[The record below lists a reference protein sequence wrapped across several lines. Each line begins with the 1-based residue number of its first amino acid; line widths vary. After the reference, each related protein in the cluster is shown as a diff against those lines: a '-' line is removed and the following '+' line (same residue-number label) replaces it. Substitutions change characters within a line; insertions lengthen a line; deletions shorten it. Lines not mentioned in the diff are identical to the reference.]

1 MRLLTGLCALV
12 LANALALSS
21 PLPGLARSYTTDD
34 LLQTE
39 ALGRAQIDPSG
50 RWAVVERQRPWREI
64 SDYSYG
70 GLTPTMLSELWVADL
85 KGRGPLE
92 RLLPSAPDT
101 GYLAGPM
108 SPDGSQLLVYRLR
121 GDRLSAGLANLGDHR
136 IVWTD
141 ESPQLPVFGR
151 VAQWTRRG
159 EVLMLTTG
167 EGRLPYH
174 LASRRTVQDRL
185 PGLWRQAAAGRSST
199 RSAVGSGR
207 FLPIR
212 PRTAP
217 GALVAVDARS
227 GAAQHLVSG
236 EFIDLEI
243 SPSGRWA
250 ALIERAGDIQPSA
263 EEAARIASPTRVLR
277 LVLIDL
283 TSGRLS
289 RPDLPT
295 PLAPGLLSWSKDE
308 RLLVALATTTA
319 ARQLA
324 VAHARTGRVELLAPA
339 PLALTRNL
347 EGSVYPRAEW
357 RGDRPFAEMT
367 GADGALFWRDVA
379 HPDALPAAND
389 GGGWTSAIPPE
400 PGTRLTKNPPMRP
413 KVLRQ
418 AGEVKSIAANGQI
431 LARWT
436 LPPGAE
442 VLAAGGDQ
450 LLARTTDAHGVT
462 RLLRL
467 GADGPSQ
474 LAALNDHLAQVEPA
488 RIAPVRH
495 AGPDGEPL
503 TSWLYL
509 PASGAPRGLV
519 VIPYRGAVYPTPPA
533 LYAPG
538 AINTYR
544 NAQILVGAGYAVL
557 APSLPYDAAR
567 TGPAQ
572 GIAAD
577 ILRAVDAATDQAGLQ
592 HLPIALYGHSF
603 GALGAVA
610 AASQSD
616 RFASVIAAAGVQ
628 DEAASWGE
636 FMLHNWV
643 APEDGLSSQFSAGKV
658 ETGQAGLEVPPWAA
672 PERYRA
678 ASNIYAADRITAPV
692 LLIHGDLDEIR
703 ATQSQALFTALY
715 RQRKDAMLVTY
726 WGEGHTFAS
735 AANIADLY
743 ASILD
748 WLDLTLAPPS
758 PSAAP
763 TPPP

>member
-1 MRLLTGLCALV
+1 MRLLMGLCALV
-12 LANALALSS
+12 LALSC
-21 PLPGLARSYTTDD
+21 PPPGLARGYTVDD
-34 LLQTE
+34 LLRTE

-64 SDYSYG
+64 SDFSYG
-70 GLTPTMLSELWVADL
+70 GLTPTMLSELWIADL
-85 KGRGPLE
+85 KAGGALE
-92 RLLPSAPDT
+92 RLTPTSPDT

-108 SPDGSQLLVYRLR
+108 SPDGSQVLVYRLR
-121 GDRLSAGLANLGDHR
+121 GDRLSAGLANLSDR
-136 IVWTD
+136 QIVWTD
-141 ESPQLPVFGR
+141 ASPQLPVFGR
-151 VAQWTRRG
+151 AAQWTAQG
-159 EVLMLTTG
+159 ELLMLTTG

-185 PGLWRQAAAGRSST
+185 PGLWRQAAEGRFST

-207 FLPIR
+207 FLSIR
-212 PRTAP
+212 PRAAP
-217 GALVAVDARS
+217 GALVAADARS
-227 GAAQHLVSG
+227 GATRTLAAG

-243 SPSGRWA
+243 APTGRWA
-250 ALIERAGDIQPSA
+250 ALIERAGDIQPPA
-263 EEAARIASPTRVLR
+263 GEPARIAAPTRVLR

-283 TSGRLS
+283 TSGRIS
-289 RPDLPT
+289 RPDLPM
-295 PLAPGLLSWSKDE
+295 PLAPGLLSWSPDE
-308 RLLVALATTTA
+308 RILVALAPSTA
-319 ARQLA
+319 ARRLA
-324 VAHARTGRVELLAPA
+324 VVSARSGKLDLLAEA
-339 PLALTRNL
+339 PLALTQNL

-357 RGDRPFAEMT
+357 RGNAPAAQIV
-367 GADGALFWRDVA
+367 GSNGALAWRRFGGLGDTA
-379 HPDALPAAND
+379 PMTDEGGPLPALP
-389 GGGWTSAIPPE
+389 PE
-400 PGTRLTKNPPMRP
+400 AGTRLSKNPPRRST
-413 KVLRQ
+413 VVRR
-418 AGEVKSIAANGQI
+418 GDEVISVAANGQT
-431 LARWT
+431 LARWRP
-436 LPPGAE
+436 PPGAE

-450 LLARTTDAHGVT
+450 LLARTTDAHGLT

-467 GADGPSQ
+467 APDGQ
-474 LAALNDHLAQVEPA
+474 QELAVLNTHLAQVEPA
-488 RIAPVRH
+488 RIEPVRH
-495 AGPDGEPL
+495 AGPQGEPL
-503 TSWLYL
+503 TSWLYR
-509 PASGAPRGLV
+509 PGSGAVRGLV
-519 VIPYRGAVYPTPPA
+519 VIPYRGAVYPAPPA

-538 AINTYR
+538 AVNTYR

-557 APSLPYDAAR
+557 APSLPYDAGK

-577 ILRAVDAATDQAGLQ
+577 VLRAVDAATAQAGLE

-628 DEAASWGE
+628 DEVASWGE

-715 RQRKDAMLVTY
+715 RQLKDAMLITY

-758 PSAAP
+758 ASAAP